1 MPQSGMNSILP
12 DHPAFAPLAALPRGL
27 DSQLQTLLDNK
38 TKPLGSLGRLEQ
50 LAHQLG
56 RVQQTLAPRL
66 NRCAIWVFAAS
77 HGPGDQVSAYP
88 SAVTWQ
94 MVENFLAGGAAI
106 SVLARE
112 LSVSLQVI
120 DAGVDH
126 VFGERPGLVD
136 AKVAAGTHNWLD
148 GTAAMTQAEFTL
160 AWTRGHELGLGCEA
174 EALGFGEMGIGN
186 TASASMLLHGFTG
199 EPLSVCVG
207 PGTGRHGEALREKQ
221 RLLEQAARHIAAPTP
236 ARDSGACMAW
246 ACAAGGFEI
255 VMMAGA
261 MVGAARRG
269 RVLVVDGF
277 ISSVAALLADRL
289 VGGIAQRAVF
299 SHRSAEPAHRLVLGE
314 LDATPLLD
322 FDMRLGEGTG
332 AVLAMPLLRAACALY
347 DMASFEQAGVSRRE
361 EPA

>member
-1 MPQSGMNSILP
+1 MTSTLP
-12 DHPAFAPLAALPRGL
+12 DDPAFAPLPPLPRAL
-27 DSQLQTLLDNK
+27 DARLQHVLDNK
-38 TKPLGSLGRLEQ
+38 TKPPGSLGRLEQ
-50 LAHQLG
+50 LAHCLG
-56 RVQQTLAPRL
+56 VIQQTETPRL
-66 NRCAIWVFAAS
+66 SSCGIWVFAAS

-94 MVENFLAGGAAI
+94 MVANFLAGGAAI

-112 LSVSLQVI
+112 LEVTLQVI

-126 VFGERPGLVD
+126 DFGEHPALIN
-136 AKVAAGTHNWLD
+136 AKVARGTRNWLT
-148 GTAAMTQAEFTL
+148 GVPAMTAAECRL
-160 AWTRGHELGLGCEA
+160 AWERGHAMGLACKVDA
-174 EALGFGEMGIGN
+174 IGFGEMGIGN

-221 RLLEQAARHIAAPTP
+221 RLLEQAARHITAPVP
-236 ARDSGACMAW
+236 ARDAASAFAW

-261 MVGAARRG
+261 MAGAARAG

-277 ISSVAALLADRL
+277 ISSVAALLADRV
-289 VGGIAQRAVF
+289 VGGIAERAVF

-314 LDATPLLD
+314 LDGMALLD

-332 AVLAMPLLRAACALY
+332 AVLAMPLLRAACALFG
-347 DMASFEQAGVSRRE
+347 MASFEQAGVSRRE
-361 EPA
+361 DPA